1 MRKFKRHGSV
11 ISTQLSPDE
20 VELLR
25 SLLAQLVELVSED
38 ESPGSGTG
46 SEPGSGAGSEAGSGT
61 GPDPAAESD
70 PFAAWTREF
79 DADQKKVETPED
91 PVLRR
96 LFPNAYADDP
106 DAASEFRRFTE
117 RSLRGKKIEDA
128 QVALVHLEQTAGG
141 RTELR
146 IPTDSTGAWLRSLT
160 SLRLVLA
167 TRLGIED
174 AQIAEQLAD
183 LPEDDPRVYLAS
195 VYDWLGFAQETL
207 IGAL

>member
-11 ISTQLSPDE
+11 ISSQLGPEE
-20 VELLR
+20 VALLR
-25 SLLAQLVELVSED
+25 SLLDQLVELVD
-38 ESPGSGTG
+38 DD
-46 SEPGSGAGSEAGSGT
+46 AGSGSSSQSNADSEPEPDSE
-61 GPDPAAESD
+61 PDPFE
-70 PFAAWTREF
+70 AWAREL
-79 DADQKKVETPED
+79 DAGQEKVETPED

-117 RSLRGKKIEDA
+117 RDLRAKKITDA
-128 QVALVHLEQTAGG
+128 QVALGHLDQTAEGQ
-141 RTELR
+141 RELR
-146 IPTDSTGAWLRSLT
+146 IPTAEAGAWLRSLT
-160 SLRLVLA
+160 SLRLALA

-183 LPEDDPRVYLAS
+183 LPDGDPRAYLAS

-207 IGAL
+207 INAL